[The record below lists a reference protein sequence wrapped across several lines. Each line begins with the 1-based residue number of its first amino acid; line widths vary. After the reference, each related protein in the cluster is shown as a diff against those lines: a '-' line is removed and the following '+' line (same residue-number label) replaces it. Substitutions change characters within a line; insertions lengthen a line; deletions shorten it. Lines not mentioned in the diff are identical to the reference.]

1 MELPIDTIVVLF
13 LLKFQ
18 TRILLHLDVQ
28 DEKIYCNLVK
38 SNPSRCLIKQSYL
51 GKSNTELN

>member
-18 TRILLHLDVQ
+18 TRILLHSDVQ
-28 DEKIYCNLVK
+28 GEKIDCNLVK
-38 SNPSRCLIKQSYL
+38 SNPLRCLIERSYL